1 MIAARTA
8 VSICLASL
16 LACFALALVCQDA
29 RADVDSPVLAKF
41 AQPLD
46 AAVTKG
52 LEYLARKQKPDGSFE
67 TGMPENSGIHGLA
80 IMAFLARG
88 HTPGNGPYGEVINK
102 GIDYILKQQHGET
115 GLMIRSGN
123 SHGAMYNHGICTL
136 LLAECS
142 GMVDPERQKKIDQ
155 ALPKAVKVILAAQ
168 AIHKPD
174 NYAGGW
180 RYQMT
185 SNDSDISVTGWVLMA
200 LRSCRNNGA
209 PVPIEAIDKAVRYVM
224 KCRYR
229 DGGFCY
235 QPGQGS
241 GLARTGV
248 ALLCLELCGR
258 HRDQACTGAGKYIRE
273 HLPRT
278 IGENHFYYGLY
289 YASQGM
295 FQLGGEDW
303 TEWAQHMYGM
313 MLKVQKDD
321 GSWPQGGG
329 NEARAGGVYSTA
341 MAILSLSVSY
351 RQLPIYQR

>member
-209 PVPIEAIDKAVRYVM
+209 PVPIEAIDK
-224 KCRYR
+224 
-229 DGGFCY
+229 
-235 QPGQGS
+235 PS
-241 GLARTGV
+241 
-248 ALLCLELCGR
+248 
-258 HRDQACTGAGKYIRE
+258 
-273 HLPRT
+273 
-278 IGENHFYYGLY
+278 
-289 YASQGM
+289 
-295 FQLGGEDW
+295 
-303 TEWAQHMYGM
+303 
-313 MLKVQKDD
+313 
-321 GSWPQGGG
+321 
-329 NEARAGGVYSTA
+329 A
-341 MAILSLSVSY
+341 MS
-351 RQLPIYQR
+351 